1 MRISGRF
8 WWQSERRIDPELDV
22 AVWQLVVREA
32 EEGLETARG
41 HHQRRMGGGSAVGCC
56 VRRLG
61 ARDERGEGR
70 SSHG

>member
-32 EEGLETARG
+32 EEGLETLRAAITNAAW
-41 HHQRRMGGGSAVGCC
+41 AVDPRWAVVSG
-56 VRRLG
+56 
-61 ARDERGEGR
+61 D
-70 SSHG
+70 